1 MDGALLAAVG
11 SAIIAAVSLFYAI
24 GKDRSPAP
32 QQQSTENPPGS
43 STATDVRLDS
53 IAESIGTLNEKL
65 DNIVQWQMEATSSR
79 ATQEQQIA
87 TLINR
92 VDKLEGR
99 LDLQENAV
107 LPMLNRILERID

>member
-32 QQQSTENPPGS
+32 QQSAENPPGS
-43 STATDVRLDS
+43 NTATDVRLDS

-79 ATQEQQIA
+79 ATHEQQIA
-87 TLINR
+87 ALINR